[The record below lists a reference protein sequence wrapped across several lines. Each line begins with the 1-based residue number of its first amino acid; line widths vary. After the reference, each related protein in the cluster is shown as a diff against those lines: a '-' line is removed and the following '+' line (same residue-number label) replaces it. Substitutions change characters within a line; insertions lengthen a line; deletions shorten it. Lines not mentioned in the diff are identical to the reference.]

1 INATQALVNASKLAG
16 VYWRLFFR
24 IGTFQWVTSEKNKKS
39 DPHLS
44 LCSGRLSALSSF
56 DLLGRDA
63 RQAGN
68 ASDDLETVG
77 FHSGFINIMSES
89 PRSPRRRPF
98 RLWTVGAALIYGAGR

>member
-1 INATQALVNASKLAG
+1 MLVNYLAFTG
-16 VYWRLFFR
+16 AYFSESGLFNGLR
-24 IGTFQWVTSEKNKKS
+24 AKKIKKS

-56 DLLGRDA
+56 DRDA

-68 ASDDLETVG
+68 ASDDLQMVG
-77 FHSGFINIMSES
+77 FHSGFVNIMSES
-89 PRSPRRRPF
+89 PWSPRRRPF